1 MSPGASWYHSRS
13 DGRREQNGVAWALA
27 AAILFVAIAALS
39 FAIDQSVTLSSLPA
53 PPPGTGAGR

>member
-13 DGRREQNGVAWALA
+13 NGRREQNGVAWALA

-39 FAIDQSVTLSSLPA
+39 FAIDQSVTLSNLP
-53 PPPGTGAGR
+53 